1 MRAHADILI
10 VDDDPLVQMNYLD
23 IMTEAGFNVI
33 SADSLAQARRE
44 LAGGRNFDLIVCD
57 HDLGDGK
64 GLALVAE
71 LAVLAEPPP
80 VIYLS
85 AALPAILQE
94 AAAMAP
100 VIQVLSKPVEP
111 AYLLDIVRRCT
122 ADAVPDQNTYPA
134 VISQDERNQL
144 LQLFN

>member
-1 MRAHADILI
+1 MRAHADIMI
-10 VDDDPLVQMNYLD
+10 VDDDPLVQMNYQD
-23 IMTEAGFNVI
+23 ILTDAGFNVI

-44 LAGGRNFDLIVCD
+44 LSGGRSFDLIVCD

-64 GLALVAE
+64 GMALVAY
-71 LAVLAEPPP
+71 LATLNPITP

-85 AALPAILQE
+85 AALPAVLQE

-111 AYLLDIVRRCT
+111 AYLLEIIRKLT
-122 ADAVPDQNTYPA
+122 ADVTQEQHIYPST
-134 VISQDERNQL
+134 ISPDERNQL
-144 LQLFN
+144 LQIFN